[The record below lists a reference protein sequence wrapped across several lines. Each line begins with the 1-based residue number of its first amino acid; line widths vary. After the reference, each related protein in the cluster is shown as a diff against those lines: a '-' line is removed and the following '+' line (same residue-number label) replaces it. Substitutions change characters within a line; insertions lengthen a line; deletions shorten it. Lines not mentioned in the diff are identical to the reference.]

1 MLSVLTWLCNQCPEV
16 YLVKLK
22 LYTHLINNSTFL
34 TPSSSWQPW
43 FYEFSSEAQWSPL
56 TACYY
61 GGVGWWVSVWLVW
74 FSFAAVAWL
83 YLQSIHFN
91 GSTDGV
97 VFRKWAWVW
106 VEQWGSQAALIPT
119 DANTKALN
127 LPGEHLNLHL
137 FPGKAAFEILLHV
150 FFLKIFCFYFIFF
163 PASDTKSRVSL
174 FLLGLTTHW
183 LHRQSI
189 VLASGS
195 QVLFRKLKVF
205 SAGPRNLERQYP
217 RSQVSAIEVVVLLP
231 MGRPRPTKAHTWS

>member
-1 MLSVLTWLCNQCPEV
+1 MS
-16 YLVKLK
+16 
-22 LYTHLINNSTFL
+22 I
-34 TPSSSWQPW
+34 
-43 FYEFSSEAQWSPL
+43 
-56 TACYY
+56 
-61 GGVGWWVSVWLVW
+61 SVWLVR

-127 LPGEHLNLHL
+127 LQGEHLNLHL

-163 PASDTKSRVSL
+163 QHLIQSPEFPQVLL

-183 LHRQSI
+183 LWRQSI
-189 VLASGS
+189 VLVSGS

-205 SAGPRNLERQYP
+205 SAGPRNPERQHP
-217 RSQVSAIEVVVLLP
+217 CGQVSAI
-231 MGRPRPTKAHTWS
+231 